1 MNAKGCDM
9 SRKKTEA
16 QDSKAESVSFEQ
28 ALERLET
35 IVKEMESGE
44 LSLENMMARFEEGQ
58 SLVKLCSGKLNQV
71 ERRIEILVKEGDEV
85 VAEPFGE
92 EPGGGNGDEPGKD
105 DTNTNGMPF

>member
-1 MNAKGCDM
+1 M
-9 SRKKTEA
+9 SRKKAET
-16 QDSKAESVSFEQ
+16 QDVKPEGLGFEG

-44 LSLENMMARFEEGQ
+44 LSLEDMMVRFEEGQ

-71 ERRIEILVKEGDEV
+71 ERRIEILIKDGDQI

-92 EPGGGNGDEPGKD
+92 EPGGEDKAAIPKD
-105 DTNTNGMPF
+105 DDNRNGMPF